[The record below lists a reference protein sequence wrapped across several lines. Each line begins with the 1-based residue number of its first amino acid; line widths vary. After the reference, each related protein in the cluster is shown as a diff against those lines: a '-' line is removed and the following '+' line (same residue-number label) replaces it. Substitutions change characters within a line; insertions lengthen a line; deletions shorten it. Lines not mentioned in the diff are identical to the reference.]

1 MTQQTPVTPEIVKQ
15 QLDEIL
21 AREIISFVDLDVDA
35 AMMSFNLA
43 TIACITLIVER
54 EKEIKQYADFPPER
68 YLLDSFYAELTDI
81 GLAHDEYLENA
92 VTACFAKGYMRENE
106 NGQLYAEM
114 PAFMMAGILDSMFPG
129 MQSMNLIAFVLQMND
144 EVNTGRK
151 SLDLAKKSFAASLK
165 SSGVSV
171 SGDNATKRASE
182 MKAGKIKAVQESRE
196 VSRKLKKENLDRLSR
211 LVKTRRKKSDGY
223 QQKVQVTDVFDKGPT
238 PEEIAARKEEVRK
251 AEAAAKKAADLAR
264 QLAEKEEKVKEAQIL
279 AQEAAEQRKILEE
292 KEQQLQDA
300 KKMAARAEERAAD
313 LEAKEA
319 AMAER
324 EASLRAM
331 EERIKAEE
339 EQIRKQKAS
348 DAATAEK
355 LSPVPA
361 HNGSPDSGEAD
372 IAAKIAAFESDLAM
386 PCPVCGSG
394 KVVSS
399 TTENGKAYFSCSSND
414 CRFVSWDKPYHFLC
428 PLCKNPFLTE
438 TTTPDGEKGLKCPR
452 ASCGYSQQNLN
463 DPKLN
468 MAASNGTA
476 AEPRKKRKV
485 VRRKKRR

>member
-1 MTQQTPVTPEIVKQ
+1 MTQHPPVTPAYVKQ

-21 AREIISFVDLDVDA
+21 AREIISFIDVDVDA

-43 TIACITLIVER
+43 TIACISLIVER

-68 YLLDSFYAELTDI
+68 YLQDSFYSELTDI
-81 GLAHDEYLENA
+81 GLTHDDYLDAA
-92 VTACFAKGYMRENE
+92 VTACFKKGYMREDD
-106 NGQLYAEM
+106 NGQLHAEM
-114 PAFMMAGILDSMFPG
+114 PAFMMAGLLDSMFPG
-129 MQSMNLIAFVLQMND
+129 MQGMNLIAFVLQMND

-171 SGDNATKRASE
+171 SGDNATKRASA
-182 MKAGKIKAVQESRE
+182 MKSGKIKAVQENKDI
-196 VSRKLKKENLDRLSR
+196 SRKLKKENLDRLSR
-211 LVKTRRKKSDGY
+211 LVKTRRKTSDAY
-223 QQKVQVTDVFDKGPT
+223 QQKIQVTDVFDKGPT

-264 QLAEKEEKVKEAQIL
+264 QLAEKDEKIKEAQML

-300 KKMAARAEERAAD
+300 RQMAAKAEERAAE

-324 EASLRAM
+324 EASLKAM
-331 EERIKAEE
+331 EERIRAEE
-339 EQIRKQKAS
+339 EQIRKRKESEAVPESQPPAPGENIS
-348 DAATAEK
+348 EDAEE
-355 LSPVPA
+355 
-361 HNGSPDSGEAD
+361 DD

-386 PCPVCGSG
+386 SCPVCGSG
-394 KVVSS
+394 KIVSS
-399 TTENGKAYFSCSSND
+399 TTEKGKAYFSCSSRD
-414 CRFVSWDKPYHFLC
+414 CRFVSWDKPYHFIC

-438 TTTPDGEKGLKCPR
+438 TTTPEGEKGLKCPR
-452 ASCGYSQQNLN
+452 ASCAYSQPNLN

-468 MAASNGTA
+468 TAASGDTA